1 MLRGSQ
7 SLSDAELLAIILRT
21 GSKGKSAV
29 QIGLELIKENNNLA
43 NLSTKSLAI
52 LQKVNGIKKDK
63 AITLLAA
70 FEIGKRI
77 AIQSKWVSNE
87 KITSP
92 EMIANYFIP
101 ILANELKEKFYVVC
115 LNTANKIIKF
125 EEISTG
131 NLDSSVVHPRE
142 VFKVAI
148 ENNSKSIIVIHNHPS
163 GNTEPSE
170 EDIQITKKLIESG
183 KILDIPVVDHI
194 IIAGNTYTSFI
205 ERKLM

>member
-1 MLRGSQ
+1 
-7 SLSDAELLAIILRT
+7 LRT
-21 GSKGKSAV
+21 GSKGKSAI
-29 QIGLELIKENNNLA
+29 QIGLELIKEYNNLA
-43 NLSTKSLAI
+43 NLSTRSLAV

-63 AITLLAA
+63 AVSLLAT

-77 AIQSKWVSNE
+77 AMQTKWVSNE

-92 EMIANYFIP
+92 EMVANYFIP

-115 LNTANKIIKF
+115 LNTANKIIKN

-131 NLDSSVVHPRE
+131 NLDTSVVHPRE

-148 ENNSKSIIVIHNHPS
+148 ENNSKSIIVVHNHPS
-163 GNTEPSE
+163 GNTEPSQ

-183 KILDIPVVDHI
+183 KILDIPVIDHI
-194 IIAGNTYTSFI
+194 IIAGNTYASFI